1 VIGVL
6 KSMATTMK
14 HALAGETFTVSYPEE
29 APEVS
34 PRFRGVHKFSQQ
46 RCIWC
51 RQCES
56 VCPNDTIQIV
66 TDDRRTGE
74 QFNLHI
80 GQCLYCRLC
89 EEVCP
94 VDAIVL
100 TEQFEF
106 TGETA
111 DDLAYGMEELKRV
124 PWYEGTDPLAAREPD
139 REAWVGEGD
148 GEIDYQ

>member
-14 HALAGETFTVSYPEE
+14 HALAGETFTVSYSGK

-34 PRFRGVHKFSQQ
+34 QRFRGVHKFSQQ

-80 GQCLYCRLC
+80 GQCPYCRLC

-106 TGETA
+106 TGKTA
-111 DDLAYGMEELKRV
+111 DDLAYGMEELKRI
-124 PWYEGTDPLAAREPD
+124 PWYEGPDPLAAWEPD
-139 REAWVGEGD
+139 REAWIGEGD